1 MNIIC
6 IPSGPLQANSYVIYE
21 NKNEAI
27 VIDVGGYSEIAK
39 YLEQNDIVAK
49 HILLTHGHFDH
60 CSGAKD
66 FQEKGCKIYVSKEDV
81 EQIKK
86 GLFASGFDIVYRPV
100 EPDVYLDEGEIVLSG
115 MSIKV
120 INTPGH
126 TDGGVCF
133 LVGDSLFTGDTLFR
147 RNIGRTDLFGG
158 DSKKIKESL
167 KKLFSIDGNYT
178 VYPGHG
184 DNTNLDA
191 ERSFFAR
198 WLEL

>member
-1 MNIIC
+1 M
-6 IPSGPLQANSYVIYE
+6 
-21 NKNEAI
+21 
-27 VIDVGGYSEIAK
+27 
-39 YLEQNDIVAK
+39 
-49 HILLTHGHFDH
+49 
-60 CSGAKD
+60 
-66 FQEKGCKIYVSKEDV
+66 
-81 EQIKK
+81 
-86 GLFASGFDIVYRPV
+86 
-100 EPDVYLDEGEIVLSG
+100 LSG

-184 DNTNLDA
+184 DTTNLDA